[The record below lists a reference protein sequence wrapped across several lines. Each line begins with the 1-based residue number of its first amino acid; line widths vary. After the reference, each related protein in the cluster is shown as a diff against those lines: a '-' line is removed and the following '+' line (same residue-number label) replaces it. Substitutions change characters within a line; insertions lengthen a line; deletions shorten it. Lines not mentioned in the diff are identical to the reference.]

1 MAMKMVT
8 EGIYMYEVSKVKES
22 SDLFVKMLEEGT
34 ETLSTEKSEN
44 TAEVIRVKS
53 IQGTLQNGVKET
65 RLKVALKRFNEE
77 LKKYLETVD
86 YYTNQDLTYEEERL
100 SRVIS
105 KYQKYKE
112 LFGLSNCS
120 LNITESIVNKFWKN
134 YNSDDYMEWC
144 EIRRKIHGIIRV
156 DNYINRFSTLIHKA
170 EGKIKG
176 YPSTSKDIE
185 KMRFLMSVDIIVAII
200 ALEDYCKYEFNSW
213 LSISTYNDYLLMSL
227 IEQLVTEIKLTEQG
241 KERCKAILDIILPE
255 QFQPKEFKAIIK
267 K

>member
-1 MAMKMVT
+1 MKMKT
-8 EGIYMYEVSKVKES
+8 EDIFVYEESKGKEAR
-22 SDLFVKMLEEGT
+22 DLFVKMLEEGA
-34 ETLSTEKSEN
+34 ETLSTESPEN
-44 TAEVIRVKS
+44 IFEVIRLRLKH
-53 IQGTLQNGVKET
+53 GTVQNEVKET
-65 RLKVALKRFNEE
+65 RLSIALKKFKEE
-77 LKKYLETVD
+77 LRKHLYTVD
-86 YYTNQDLTYEEERL
+86 YYTNEDLTNEEERL

-134 YNSDDYMEWC
+134 YNLDDYMEWC
-144 EIRRKIHGIIRV
+144 KINRKIRVIIRV

-185 KMRFLMSVDIIVAII
+185 KMRFLMSVDIIVAMI

-213 LSISTYNDYLLMSL
+213 LSISTYNDYLLMSS

-255 QFQPKEFKAIIK
+255 QFQPEEFKAIIK